1 MSFYLVGHRETK
13 IHVHWTLPASEDHC
27 PIDESVN
34 GFSFT
39 CRHLELSLLN
49 VSNTNRATI
58 KGRHP
63 HTVTLLPAI
72 QGPSKRARG
81 KKHLEKHYRYD
92 MKYGAERES
101 NPRSGLHPHLQF
113 LWKIKWI
120 NFLTYDLAGYLEISK
135 ISEKWKWSI
144 RQNWLPDLFPQ
155 LFFIDKAFLLTMWS
169 GILPVG
175 VLLSDWRWQQYFP
188 VAQGHY
194 SQVEMNIHIILGVF
208 ILFFKRNT
216 QSQNT

>member
-1 MSFYLVGHRETK
+1 MFDKAYPCNQKYMSFYLVGHRETK

-58 KGRHP
+58 KGCHP
-63 HTVTLLPAI
+63 HTVALLPAI
-72 QGPSKRARG
+72 RGPSKRARG

-113 LWKIKWI
+113 FWKIK
-120 NFLTYDLAGYLEISK
+120 
-135 ISEKWKWSI
+135 
-144 RQNWLPDLFPQ
+144 
-155 LFFIDKAFLLTMWS
+155 
-169 GILPVG
+169 
-175 VLLSDWRWQQYFP
+175 
-188 VAQGHY
+188 
-194 SQVEMNIHIILGVF
+194 
-208 ILFFKRNT
+208 
-216 QSQNT
+216 